1 MKLSFRTLIRVSVMA
16 LTFAMT
22 TFAQKAPAPTAP
34 QGEIDAAKKIEVAK
48 DFSGKMKAAEDFMKK
63 NSKSVLRPQVAQILA
78 EEIYR
83 GNDPK
88 ARLSQYDAYSKI
100 FNNDEEIGYI
110 LPGKV
115 DALISTGNIDEAFK
129 LAPKAL
135 EKQPDQAFLLAQLAI
150 AGRNA
155 LQQNKP
161 DYAVVSKGYAAKAIA
176 LIEADK
182 MPEKTDPKSWEL
194 LKKQQL
200 PELYFSQGLILYS
213 EQDAA
218 GAKAS
223 FEKAVTL
230 NPANPNNYFML
241 SALADADYQK
251 AAMDYNV
258 ASNAEKPAKLKAAE
272 AAMDVI
278 IDYSA
283 HALAL
288 VEGKPESKAMYDQLL
303 GETQNI
309 YKLRHKASSA
319 DGLKAIIE
327 KYKVK

>member
-1 MKLSFRTLIRVSVMA
+1 MKLSLRNLTQVLAITLI
-16 LTFAMT
+16 FAIAV
-22 TFAQKAPAPTAP
+22 FAQKPTAP

-48 DFSGKMKAAEDFMKK
+48 DFGGKFKAAEEFMKK
-63 NSKSVLRPQVAQILA
+63 YSKSVIRPQVAQILA

-83 GNDPK
+83 GTDPK
-88 ARLSQYDAYSKI
+88 ARLTQYDAYSKL
-100 FNNDEEIGYI
+100 FNTDEEMGYI
-110 LPGKV
+110 LTGKV
-115 DALISTGNIDEAFK
+115 DALISTGSIDEGFK

-135 EKQPDQAFLLAQLAI
+135 EKQPEQPYLLTQLAI

-155 LQQNKP
+155 LQQGKP
-161 DYAVVSKGYAAKAIA
+161 EYAGVSKSYAAKAIE

-182 MPEKTDPKSWEL
+182 MPEKTDAKNWEL

-213 EQDAA
+213 EQDVA
-218 GAKAS
+218 GSKAS
-223 FEKAVTL
+223 FEKSAKL
-230 NPANPNNYFML
+230 SPNNPNNYFML
-241 SALADADYQK
+241 SALADNDYK
-251 AAMDYNV
+251 NAAMEYNL
-258 ASNAEKPAKLKAAE
+258 ASNAEKPAKLKKAE

-309 YKLRHKASSA
+309 YKLRYKAASA

>member
-1 MKLSFRTLIRVSVMA
+1 MKLFLRTLVQISA
-16 LTFAMT
+16 LAALFAMT
-22 TFAQKAPAPTAP
+22 SLAQDAPKVS
-34 QGEIDAAKKIEVAK
+34 QGEADAAKKVEAAK
-48 DFSGKMKAAEDFMKK
+48 DLPAKMKAAEEFLKK
-63 NSKSVLRPQVAQILA
+63 NAKSTLRPQIAEYLA

-83 GNDPK
+83 NNDPK
-88 ARLSQYDAYSKI
+88 VRLSQYDTYSKL
-100 FNNDEEIGYI
+100 FSTEEEGSYI
-110 LPGKV
+110 LSGRV
-115 DALISTGNIDEAFK
+115 DALISTGGIDEAFK

-135 EKQPDQAFLLAQLAI
+135 EKQPEQAFLLSALAI

-155 LQQNKP
+155 LQQGKA
-161 DYAVVSKGYAAKAIA
+161 DYAGVSKQYAAKAIA

-182 MPEKTDPKSWEL
+182 MPEKVDANSWAL

-213 EQDAA
+213 EQDTA

-223 FEKAVTL
+223 FEKSANL
-230 NPANPNNYFML
+230 NPSNPNNYFML

-251 AAMDYNV
+251 AAMDYNL
-258 ASNAEKPAKLKAAE
+258 ASGADKVEKLKKAE

-288 VEGKPESKAMYDQLL
+288 VEGKPESKTMYDQLL
-303 GETQNI
+303 GETQSI

-319 DGLKAIIE
+319 DGLKPIIE
-327 KYKVK
+327 KYKGK

>member
-1 MKLSFRTLIRVSVMA
+1 MKLSLRNLMQVLAVTLIFAFAAVAQEAAKVS
-16 LTFAMT
+16 
-22 TFAQKAPAPTAP
+22 
-34 QGEIDAAKKIEVAK
+34 QGEADAAKKVEAAK
-48 DFSGKMKAAEDFMKK
+48 DLPAKMKAAEEFLKK
-63 NSKSVLRPQVAQILA
+63 YAKSSLRTQIAKYLA

-83 GNDPK
+83 NNDAK
-88 ARLSQYDAYSKI
+88 VRLSQYETYGKL
-100 FNNDEEIGYI
+100 FTTEEEGNNI
-110 LPGKV
+110 LSGRV
-115 DALISTGNIDEAFK
+115 DALISTGSIDEAFK

-135 EKQPDQAFLLAQLAI
+135 EKEPDQAFILTALAI

-155 LQQNKP
+155 LQQGKA
-161 DYAVVSKGYAAKAIA
+161 DYAGVSKGYAAKAIA

-182 MPEKTDPKSWEL
+182 MPEKTNPASWDL

-200 PELYFSQGLILYS
+200 PELYFSLGLIFYS
-213 EQDAA
+213 EQDVENS
-218 GAKAS
+218 KVN
-223 FEKAVTL
+223 FEKSAKL
-230 NPANPNNYFML
+230 SPNNPNNYFML
-241 SALADADYQK
+241 SALADNDYK
-251 AAMDYNV
+251 NAAMEYNL
-258 ASNAEKPAKLKAAE
+258 ASNAEKPAKLKKAE

-283 HALAL
+283 RALAL

-319 DGLKAIIE
+319 DGLKPIIE

>member
-1 MKLSFRTLIRVSVMA
+1 MKLSLRNLMQVLSIAMIFA
-16 LTFAMT
+16 LA
-22 TFAQKAPAPTAP
+22 TFAQDAAKVS
-34 QGEIDAAKKIEVAK
+34 QGEADAAKKVEAAK
-48 DFSGKMKAAEDFMKK
+48 DLPAKMKAAEEFLKK
-63 NSKSVLRPQVAQILA
+63 NAKSSLRPQIAKYLA

-83 GNDPK
+83 NNEPK
-88 ARLSQYDAYSKI
+88 VRLSQYDTYSKL
-100 FNNDEEIGYI
+100 FSTEEEGSYI
-110 LPGKV
+110 LGGKV
-115 DALISTGNIDEAFK
+115 DALISSGSVDEAFK

-135 EKQPDQAFLLAQLAI
+135 EKEPDQAFILTALAI

-155 LQQNKP
+155 LQQGKA
-161 DYAVVSKGYAAKAIA
+161 DYAGVSKAYAAKAIA

-218 GAKAS
+218 AAKAS
-223 FEKAVTL
+223 FEKAATL
-230 NPANPNNYFML
+230 SPNNPNNYFML
-241 SALADADYQK
+241 SALADNDYK
-251 AAMDYNV
+251 NAAMEYNI
-258 ASNAEKPAKLKAAE
+258 ASNAEKPAKLKKAE

>member
-1 MKLSFRTLIRVSVMA
+1 MKLFIRSLIQVSA
-16 LTFAMT
+16 LAAFFAVSSL
-22 TFAQKAPAPTAP
+22 AQDTPKVS
-34 QGEIDAAKKIEVAK
+34 QGEADAAKKVEAAK
-48 DFSGKMKAAEDFMKK
+48 DFLAKMKAAEEFSKK
-63 NSKSVLRPQVAQILA
+63 NPKSTLRPQIAKYLA

-83 GNDPK
+83 NNDPK
-88 ARLSQYDAYSKI
+88 ARLSQYDTYSKL
-100 FNNDEEIGYI
+100 FSTEEEGSYI
-110 LPGKV
+110 LSGKV
-115 DALISTGNIDEAFK
+115 DALISTGAVDEAFK

-135 EKQPDQAFLLAQLAI
+135 EKEPDQAFLLTALAI

-155 LQQNKP
+155 LQQGKA
-161 DYAVVSKGYAAKAIA
+161 DYAEVSKGYAAKAIA

-182 MPEKTDPKSWEL
+182 IPEKTNPESWAL

-200 PELYFSQGLILYS
+200 PELYFSQGLIFYS

-218 GAKAS
+218 AAKAS
-223 FEKAVTL
+223 FEKAATL
-230 NPANPNNYFML
+230 SPNNPNNYFML
-241 SALADADYQK
+241 SALADGDYRR

>member
-1 MKLSFRTLIRVSVMA
+1 MKLFIRSLIQVSA
-16 LTFAMT
+16 LAAFFAVSSL
-22 TFAQKAPAPTAP
+22 AQDAPKVS
-34 QGEIDAAKKIEVAK
+34 QGEADAAKKVEAAK
-48 DFSGKMKAAEDFMKK
+48 DFSAKIKAAEEFVKK
-63 NSKSVLRPQVAQILA
+63 NPKSTLRVQVAKYLA

-83 GNDPK
+83 GTDPK
-88 ARLSQYDAYSKI
+88 ARLSQYETYSKV
-100 FNNDEEIGYI
+100 FNSEEEAGYI
-110 LPGKV
+110 LSGKV
-115 DALISTGNIDEAFK
+115 DALISTGGIDEAFK

-135 EKQPDQAFLLAQLAI
+135 EKEPEQAFLLTALAI

-155 LQQNKP
+155 LQTGKP
-161 DYAVVSKGYAAKAIA
+161 DYAGVSKGYAAKAIA

-182 MPEKTDPKSWEL
+182 MPEKTNPESWAL

-200 PELYFSQGLILYS
+200 PELYFSQGLIFYS
-213 EQDAA
+213 EQDATN
-218 GAKAS
+218 AKAS
-223 FEKAVTL
+223 FEKSASL
-230 NPANPNNYFML
+230 NPTNPNNYFML
-241 SALADADYQK
+241 SALADADYRT

-288 VEGKPESKAMYDQLL
+288 TEGKPESKTMYDQLL
-303 GETQNI
+303 TETQNI

-327 KYKVK
+327 KYKTK

>member
-1 MKLSFRTLIRVSVMA
+1 MKFSLRNLMQVLSFALIFTYAALAQDAAKVS
-16 LTFAMT
+16 
-22 TFAQKAPAPTAP
+22 
-34 QGEIDAAKKIEVAK
+34 QGEADAAKKVEAAK
-48 DFSGKMKAAEDFMKK
+48 DFSAKMKAAEEFNKK
-63 NSKSVLRPQVAQILA
+63 YAKSTLRKQIAQYLA
-78 EEIYR
+78 EQIYR
-83 GNDPK
+83 GADPK
-88 ARLSQYDAYSKI
+88 VRLSQYETYSKV
-100 FNNDEEIGYI
+100 FNTEEEGNYV
-110 LPGKV
+110 LVGKA
-115 DALISTGNIDEAFK
+115 DALISAGSIDEAFK

-135 EKQPDQAFLLAQLAI
+135 EKEPEQAFLLTALAI

-155 LQQNKP
+155 LQQGKP
-161 DYAVVSKGYAAKAIA
+161 DYAGVAKGYAAKAIA

-182 MPEKTDPKSWEL
+182 MPEKTNPESWAL

-223 FEKAVTL
+223 FEKSANL

-241 SALADADYQK
+241 SALADNDYK
-251 AAMDYNV
+251 NAAMEYNL

-288 VEGKPESKAMYDQLL
+288 VEGKPESKTMYDQLL
-303 GETQNI
+303 GETQSI

-319 DGLKAIIE
+319 DGLKAVIE